1 MMRILLMAMAAML
14 FWPAA
19 LSARDTREQ
28 QRIDYLLQSL
38 TSLKGAVFIRNG
50 TEYDAAKARAHLE
63 SKLAYGGEGVK
74 TAEQFITYCATQ
86 SSMSHKPYQIRLS
99 DGRTVTSA
107 TFFIGKLKEYDE
119 RAH

>member
-1 MMRILLMAMAAML
+1 MRILLMGITVML
-14 FWPAA
+14 LWPAT
-19 LSARDTREQ
+19 LLARDAREQ

-63 SKLAYGGEGVK
+63 GKLAFGGERVK
-74 TAEQFITYCATQ
+74 TAEEFITYCATQ

-119 RAH
+119 KAH